1 MRPDEQYPTV
11 QTGLKSVQAG
21 CYFGQVFWEWHLV
34 WQKSKSRA
42 RNSRQRP
49 CPICSVTTAPCPAL
63 HKPTAFGHSHFPL
76 ICGSSLPITGGLH
89 TTLCLSVPSDVF
101 SWLPSSPYLLT
112 LLRTPHQEFIIPA
125 FSSIFQFFNLST
137 QEWPCF
143 FLKDNHEE
151 LSRNS
156 LLQPLMPGESF
167 SWLLPKPLVIPP
179 TDSWLVWCQLLPRPI
194 SLSLQRWLG

>member
-1 MRPDEQYPTV
+1 MSNVLLSRWAWRVSRQDVT
-11 QTGLKSVQAG
+11 SVRSTEN
-21 CYFGQVFWEWHLV
+21 CSHLV

-63 HKPTAFGHSHFPL
+63 HKSTAFGHSHFPL
-76 ICGSSLPITGGLH
+76 ICGSSLPIT
-89 TTLCLSVPSDVF
+89 TPYLSVPSYVF

-112 LLRTPHQEFIIPA
+112 LLRTPQLINPA
-125 FSSIFQFFNLST
+125 VSSIFWFFNLST

-151 LSRNS
+151 HSRNS
-156 LLQPLMPGESF
+156 LLH
-167 SWLLPKPLVIPP
+167 PP
-179 TDSWLVWCQLLPRPI
+179 HAWREFFLATS
-194 SLSLQRWLG
+194 